1 MRFFKIV
8 VPYSIGGWC
17 WWCSNIPVWCKLCK
31 IYSTLIFWIKSALV
45 SLVCDLSLGEQQRCL
60 ILFVLLD
67 SFNIFRWV
75 GVSLFL
81 DCLRWAFE
89 ALCSIGSIPPWWDGS
104 ECGDWGIS
112 LAIMRSQHFI
122 LAPLYPLKPLKGVI
136 WSIVEMVSAPSSVSP
151 LHPIDCILCISFLLI
166 VAVDVLNGCLKSV
179 MIWMRAKKLKFEK
192 GTNRR

>member
-89 ALCSIGSIPPWWDGS
+89 ALCSIDSISLWWDGS

-112 LAIMRSQHFI
+112 LAIMRSPHFI

-136 WSIVEMVSAPSSVSP
+136 WSIVEMVSAPSCFSFTSYWLHP
-151 LHPIDCILCISFLLI
+151 LHLLSPHSCSRCSERMSKISN
-166 VAVDVLNGCLKSV
+166 DLNESKETK
-179 MIWMRAKKLKFEK
+179 IWKRYQ
-192 GTNRR
+192 